1 MPTGALLSAHIKIYD
16 KYKLKLFHLFV
27 GVSCLHL
34 SAHCGSFSTSL
45 IILLRNWFL
54 FRFLFF
60 FVLNFIF
67 RMKYLTR
74 FFAVIVCSVVS
85 I

>member
-16 KYKLKLFHLFV
+16 KYKLKLFHLFA

-34 SAHCGSFSTSL
+34 SVHCGSFSTSL

-54 FRFLFF
+54 FRWFF
-60 FVLNFIF
+60 SVLYFIF
-67 RMKYLTR
+67 RMKYLSR